1 MMRDWQPAVMYADP
15 STSAGLRIILQS
27 RYRHLVLKFTT
38 PPVSDRYEAS
48 WTDGS
53 FVADSE
59 DELLSKLLEELKDC
73 GTKKHDWVTKS
84 EIRDP
89 SNPGNFL
96 RTQLLECIYCDSR
109 ERVITIS
116 NPLSQ
121 ESPAKI

>member
-1 MMRDWQPAVMYADP
+1 MMRDWQPDVMYADP
-15 STSAGLRIILQS
+15 STPAGLRIMLQS
-27 RYRHLVLKFTT
+27 RYQHLVLKFTT

-59 DELLSKLLEELKDC
+59 DGLLSKLLEE
-73 GTKKHDWVTKS
+73 HDWVTKS

-89 SNPGNFL
+89 CNPDNVL
-96 RTQLLECIYCDSR
+96 RTQRLECIYCDSR

-116 NPLSQ
+116 SPCPQ
-121 ESPAKI
+121 EPDQ